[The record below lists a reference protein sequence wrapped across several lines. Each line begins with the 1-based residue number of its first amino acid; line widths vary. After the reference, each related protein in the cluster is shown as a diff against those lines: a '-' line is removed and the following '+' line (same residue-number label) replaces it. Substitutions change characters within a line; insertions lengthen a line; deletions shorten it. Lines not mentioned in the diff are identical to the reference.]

1 MFIDL
6 LKTENQFNIQNDSKS
21 VSINAGRNLNA

>member
-21 VSINAGRNLNA
+21 VSINAGGFLNA